1 MLPPALEA
9 FSRLP
14 FWNALFLLLSI
25 AIVVYCGWALAR
37 RRRRQDL
44 YYLLLGV
51 YLTGFQLLVAVPSL
65 GFHPSQAAF
74 PLRFALALPPVAL
87 FVLGVRAR

>member
-9 FSRLP
+9 FARLP
-14 FWNALFLLLSI
+14 FWNALFLLL
-25 AIVVYCGWALAR
+25 AAAVVVYSVWALVR

-51 YLTGFQLLVAVPSL
+51 YLGAFQLPSVL
-65 GFHPSQAAF
+65 HSPGINLADAAF